1 MLRIGKDK
9 SSNSNI
15 VLPAITSIPNM
26 DDLKFLL
33 SKAQKNWRI
42 SAELPFRV
50 SEHGSAYVAEV
61 RCSSDGTQT
70 FWSLYKQNDNESQML
85 WNHPSQDVFLI
96 FNLIHSECMSEE
108 GSSQLPPDA
117 GIVDKEASIMRK
129 RVGEDQEGADQAGS
143 DQAGSA
149 AAGHLAET
157 IGRVE
162 GRAQPEIAFEGDIAN
177 QPLSNVLQSIVE
189 KKLTGR
195 LLVSQTGDG
204 AEVYFSEGLP
214 VHATCGRAIG
224 NGALVE
230 LLSWEQGKYAFYN
243 GEEPVHHTIQKPLE
257 EMMAEGANLLEQ
269 GQYLQERNIL
279 SKSRLVRK
287 QNDLSEAA
295 VTEATT
301 GGASVSPTLQWNLYL
316 TINGNS
322 TLEQILD
329 NNPMSKAQWV
339 PIVYNLVHF
348 GLVDTADVQPAAHAA
363 QVAVKRVQADKQ
375 SIESAIQALTNPET
389 EIFSYAALLYFLEQE
404 RIRFGRGGM
413 SYALLI
419 FEVWLEDESCPG
431 GLRQGTQD
439 EAKEFCQRVKQAK
452 RDLDFLAHGQ
462 DSDLALLLP
471 HADRPGAET
480 VAARLSN
487 NLCTYPLS
495 NGKRVHIF
503 CGVANVPE
511 DGRKTEEVLLKARE
525 AKESAKASR
534 KPVTGT
540 ADLLPPEEQSNW
552 TL

>member
-9 SSNSNI
+9 SSSSNI

-33 SKAQKNWRI
+33 SKAQRNWRI

-50 SEHGSAYVAEV
+50 SESGSAYVVEV
-61 RCSSDGTQT
+61 RCSQDGMQT

-117 GIVDKEASIMRK
+117 GIVDQEASIMRK
-129 RVGEDQEGADQAGS
+129 RVGEDQEGKKEAGSVAADQ
-143 DQAGSA
+143 
-149 AAGHLAET
+149 LAET
-157 IGRVE
+157 FGRVE
-162 GRAQPEIAFEGDIAN
+162 GKHTAEASFEGEIAN
-177 QPLSNVLQSIVE
+177 QSLANVIPGIVE
-189 KKLTGR
+189 KKMTGR

-204 AEVYFSEGLP
+204 AEVYFREGVP

-230 LLSWEQGKYAFYN
+230 LLSWESGKYAFYN
-243 GEEPVHHTIQKPLE
+243 GEEPVHETIQKPLE
-257 EMMAEGANLLEQ
+257 EMMTEGAQLLEQ
-269 GQYLQERNIL
+269 GRFLQDRNIL
-279 SKSRLVRK
+279 SKSRLMRK
-287 QNDLSEAA
+287 QSDLSEAA
-295 VTEATT
+295 LADATKS
-301 GGASVSPTLQWNLYL
+301 GAPVSPSLQWNLYL
-316 TINGNS
+316 SINGNS

-339 PIVYNLVHF
+339 PIVYNLVQS
-348 GLVDTADVQPAAHAA
+348 GVVDSAEVQPAAHTA
-363 QVAVKRVQADKQ
+363 QVAVKRVQQEKQ
-375 SIESAIQALTNPET
+375 TIESAIQALTNPET
-389 EIFSYAALLYFLEQE
+389 EIFTYSALLYFLEQE

-419 FEVWLEDESCPG
+419 FEVWVEDNAVPG
-431 GLRQGTQD
+431 GLRQGTGE
-439 EAKEFCQRVKQAK
+439 EAKEFCQRVRQAK

-462 DSDLALLLP
+462 DTDLALLLP
-471 HADRPGAET
+471 HADRSGAET
-480 VAARLSN
+480 VATRLSN

-495 NGKRVHIF
+495 NGLRVHIF

-511 DGRKTEEVLLKARE
+511 DGRKTEDILLKAKE
-525 AKESAKASR
+525 AKESAKSNR
-534 KPVTGT
+534 KPITTIAEVM
-540 ADLLPPEEQSNW
+540 PPEEQSNW
-552 TL
+552 TV